1 MECLTAY
8 DCIANNQ
15 LNRHIT
21 VSDSSDRAVAQGC
34 NALVR
39 DAQKCSLRD
48 FRCVAGYADA
58 VDGHLKA

>member
-21 VSDSSDRAVAQGC
+21 VSDSSDRTVAQSC

-39 DAQKCSLRD
+39 DA
-48 FRCVAGYADA
+48 
-58 VDGHLKA
+58 